1 MKRKSD
7 GKFSRRA
14 ENGKSTSMA
23 ADLSFGLAAAAP
35 GKMMFVGGSKSRE
48 GRRGEWEEGRL
59 EEWRGRKGD
68 QDQESA
74 KFARFSHRPWACGAS
89 LSSLPNAPVPF
100 PAVAVSRIVDV
111 AF

>member
-14 ENGKSTSMA
+14 ENGKSTSTG

-48 GRRGEWEEGRL
+48 GRGEGEEGRL
-59 EEWRGRKGD
+59 EGGEGRGIRIRNPP
-68 QDQESA
+68 SL
-74 KFARFSHRPWACGAS
+74 PAS
-89 LSSLPNAPVPF
+89 PIGRHGLVGPPSSLPNAPVPF
-100 PAVAVSRIVDV
+100 PAVAVSRFVDV

>member
-1 MKRKSD
+1 
-7 GKFSRRA
+7 
-14 ENGKSTSMA
+14 MA

-74 KFARFSHRPWACGAS
+74 KFARLSHRPWALSPMPRSPS
-89 LSSLPNAPVPF
+89 LRWQFLGLLTLP
-100 PAVAVSRIVDV
+100 SRQI
-111 AF
+111 